1 MCIIYYIV
9 CRRRLSLCPATAAHT
24 QDDCAK
30 CFQFQLLAKANST
43 CPPEVFELLHKHERK
58 RAVQTVK
65 LEVEASEA
73 RSDGQ
78 PVRCAESV
86 LQKALLAEPGSAPL
100 LAPRWEAAEQLEQAE
115 QIASQKEAELL
126 AELEGEIRAGRGGG
140 GGTGGGVA
148 EPAGAKSK
156 AQMKRE
162 RQRRRQKE
170 QAARDE
176 LAALL
181 DELGLSK
188 HLTLCLDNEMDVG
201 APAISYCATLG
212 HHSIGTYLRY
222 EHLLFQQVSRL
233 TMCCVRR
240 CIGALLGGRP
250 GRNRVA
256 ALLRRANHD
265 PFRQGSARRR

>member
-115 QIASQKEAELL
+115 QIATRKTS
-126 AELEGEIRAGRGGG
+126 
-140 GGTGGGVA
+140 
-148 EPAGAKSK
+148 
-156 AQMKRE
+156 
-162 RQRRRQKE
+162 
-170 QAARDE
+170 
-176 LAALL
+176 
-181 DELGLSK
+181 
-188 HLTLCLDNEMDVG
+188 
-201 APAISYCATLG
+201 
-212 HHSIGTYLRY
+212 
-222 EHLLFQQVSRL
+222 
-233 TMCCVRR
+233 
-240 CIGALLGGRP
+240 
-250 GRNRVA
+250 
-256 ALLRRANHD
+256 
-265 PFRQGSARRR
+265 